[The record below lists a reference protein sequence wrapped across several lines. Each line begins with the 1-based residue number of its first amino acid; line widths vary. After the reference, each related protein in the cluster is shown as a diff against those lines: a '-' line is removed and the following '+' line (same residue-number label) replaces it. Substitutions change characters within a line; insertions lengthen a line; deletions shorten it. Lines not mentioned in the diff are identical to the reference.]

1 MKQLIQLESQHPRRR
16 CLSNDGPTITQE
28 PESDVLTL
36 MQAAVLLK
44 CHSKTL
50 RLTAI
55 GRKIPSKRVGSHW
68 RFYRPKLEAWLKED
82 S

>member
-1 MKQLIQLESQHPRRR
+1 
-16 CLSNDGPTITQE
+16 
-28 PESDVLTL
+28 